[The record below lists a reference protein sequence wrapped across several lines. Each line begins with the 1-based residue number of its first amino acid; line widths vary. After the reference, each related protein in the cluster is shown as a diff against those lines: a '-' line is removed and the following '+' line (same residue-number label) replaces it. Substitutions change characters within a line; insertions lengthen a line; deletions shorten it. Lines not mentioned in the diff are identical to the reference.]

1 MNKEIFLR
9 DLRRF
14 LSDLP
19 EEEREQAV
27 KYYEDYFED
36 AGPENEQQVIQELG
50 NPVDIAKQI
59 KSVNPDNI
67 QYGQGNDFHNSSA
80 YPQTTST
87 HTNDQ
92 QNNGAGQNAYENGSA
107 YGNAYQNNNA
117 SQNAQQNGFQNNG
130 AQQNAYQT
138 NGANANYAQADAKK
152 KWTQDSGKVALVV
165 VLAILA
171 IPVGIPVVTTV
182 FSLLIALLSLIAGF
196 TITLFTLGIGLA
208 FGGIVSAATS
218 FYLIP
223 AGSIASFL
231 LVLGIGLTLLCIGI
245 FIFYL
250 AILFCIKFY
259 PAFFK
264 GLGKICTSIGNGC
277 KSFFC

>member
-36 AGPENEQQVIQELG
+36 AGPENEEQVICELG
-50 NPVDIAKQI
+50 TPVDIAKQI

-67 QYGQGNDFHNSSA
+67 QYGQGNDFHSSRA
-80 YPQTTST
+80 YPEAAGT
-87 HTNDQ
+87 HANNQ
-92 QNNGAGQNAYENGSA
+92 QNNNDTQNT
-107 YGNAYQNNNA
+107 YGNAYK
-117 SQNAQQNGFQNNG
+117 NGFQDN
-130 AQQNAYQT
+130 ATQQNTYQNTENSAYTQNDQKT
-138 NGANANYAQADAKK
+138 
-152 KWTQDSGKVALVV
+152 KWTQDSKKVTLVV

-171 IPVGIPVVTTV
+171 IPVGIPILSTI
-182 FSLLIALLSLIAGF
+182 FSLLLAILSVIAALTLSLFA
-196 TITLFTLGIGLA
+196 LGGGLA
-208 FGGIVSAATS
+208 FGGIASTVSS
-218 FYLIP
+218 FYLIS
-223 AGSIASFL
+223 AGSVANFVLI
-231 LVLGIGLTLLCIGI
+231 LGIGLTLLCIGI

-259 PAFFK
+259 PALFK
-264 GLGKICTSIGNGC
+264 CCAKICTSIGNGC
-277 KSFFC
+277 KAFFC